1 MEAGSPT
8 KAKEAVAEESAAV
21 PDADSKDNIP
31 EEAGE
36 PDMKDLVVKDDID
49 EPQVEEDPINEV
61 AVKQETAVAASDSN
75 MDNEDSLNL
84 TIGEDE
90 AQLLQGE
97 VDHVESAPIDNTP
110 SGDREGAT
118 NDTSTGNNPSKATDA
133 AKAANESPKAAEDD
147 G

>member
-1 MEAGSPT
+1 
-8 KAKEAVAEESAAV
+8 
-21 PDADSKDNIP
+21 
-31 EEAGE
+31 
-36 PDMKDLVVKDDID
+36 MKDLVVKDDID

-97 VDHVESAPIDNTP
+97 VDHVESAPIDNTS

-118 NDTSTGNNPSKATDA
+118 NDTSTGNNPNKATDA